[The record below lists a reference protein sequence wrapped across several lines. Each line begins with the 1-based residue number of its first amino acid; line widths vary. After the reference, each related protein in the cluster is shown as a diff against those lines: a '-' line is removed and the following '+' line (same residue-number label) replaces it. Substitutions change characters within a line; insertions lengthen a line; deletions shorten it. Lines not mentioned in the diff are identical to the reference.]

1 MKVNVVCSRNIEKIC
16 EFAVVLVVVESRF
29 DVVVVVEYSCCCCG
43 GGSMLFSDVLHACRY
58 VGMLMILFFTVV
70 GQCCVFALLCLD
82 SGSTLS
88 YRSSFASS
96 RNCLS

>member
-1 MKVNVVCSRNIEKIC
+1 
-16 EFAVVLVVVESRF
+16 
-29 DVVVVVEYSCCCCG
+29 
-43 GGSMLFSDVLHACRY
+43 MLFSDVVHACRY
-58 VGMLMILFFTVV
+58 VGMLMILFFKVV

>member
-1 MKVNVVCSRNIEKIC
+1 
-16 EFAVVLVVVESRF
+16 
-29 DVVVVVEYSCCCCG
+29 
-43 GGSMLFSDVLHACRY
+43 MLFSDVVHACRY

-88 YRSSFASS
+88 YRSSQSFASS